1 MRKIDRS
8 IFFFILLSFVS
19 SSILAQT
26 SDLEIAES
34 YVKSGECD
42 LAIIYYQK
50 IIQTDKRKQVYD
62 NYMRCLLDVEDYKNA
77 QKLAKS
83 FIKTQPKNS
92 NYRVDLGLI
101 YSRMGDEKKAT
112 KTYKEAIKSLP
123 PSQPQVNSLANR
135 FIKLNKLDLAY
146 NSYVYGQKIMQ
157 GRYSFHYEIATLE
170 GIRGNTE
177 AMIDEYLNLILDNP
191 AYLNTVQNALARNFD
206 FSTANEK
213 SEYLREAL
221 MIRVQDYPDNINF
234 SEMLIWLMI
243 QQKEFYGAFIQAKAL
258 DKRMN
263 EDGYRIL
270 NLARLSKNNRDY
282 KTAIR
287 CYEYLADKGPENA
300 YFIFSQ
306 AERLDVIETQM
317 KESADYSEYLPILD
331 AEYRKAIE
339 TLGLSNNTATI
350 LKDWAHLKAYYL
362 NDMDT
367 AIVMLNNALGIPGL
381 YKKVAAY
388 IKLELADIY
397 MMTNNIWDASLL
409 YLQVDKNFKNDV
421 LGHEAKFRNARL
433 YYYTGNFGWAKAQ
446 LDVLKASTSK
456 LIANDAMELSL
467 LISDNLAL
475 DTITAP
481 LEMYA
486 RADLLYLQHQD
497 SAAILTL
504 DSISD
509 LYPGHSLQ
517 DEIYYKKYEIA
528 FRAKRYE
535 KAKEYLEQII
545 EVFPF
550 DILAD
555 KAIYY
560 LALLYDE
567 QFGNTEKA
575 SELYELILMNYPN
588 SLYVDD
594 ARKRFREIRGDL
606 TE

>member
-1 MRKIDRS
+1 MRKTGHS
-8 IFFFILLSFVS
+8 IFFFILFSFVWAP
-19 SSILAQT
+19 IIAQT

-62 NYMRCLLDVEDYKNA
+62 NYMKCLLETEDYKGA

-83 FIKTQPKNS
+83 FNKAQPKNP
-92 NYRVDLGLI
+92 NYIVDLGLV
-101 YSRMGDEKKAT
+101 YSRMGDENKAT
-112 KTYKEAIKSLP
+112 KAYKEAIKSLA
-123 PSQPQVNSLANR
+123 PSQNQVNALANR
-135 FIKLNKLDLAY
+135 FIRLNKLALAY
-146 NSYVYGQKIMQ
+146 DTYKRGQKIME
-157 GRYSFHYEIATLE
+157 GRYNFHYEIATLE

-177 AMIDEYLNLILDNP
+177 AMIDEYLDLILDNP
-191 AYLNTVQNALARNFD
+191 AYLNTVQNALTRNFD
-206 FSTANEK
+206 FAETNEK
-213 SEYLREAL
+213 TEYLREAL
-221 MIRVQDYPDNINF
+221 MIRVQDYPDNLNY

-258 DKRMN
+258 DMRLN
-263 EDGYRIL
+263 ENGRRIL
-270 NLARLSKNNRDY
+270 NLARLAKNNRDY

-287 CYEYLADKGPENA
+287 CYEYLSEKGPENA

-317 KESADYSEYLPILD
+317 LESADYSEYLPTLD
-331 AEYRKAIE
+331 VEYNK
-339 TLGLSNNTATI
+339 TLKKLGLDNNTANI
-350 LKDWAHLKAYYL
+350 LKDWAHLKAYYM

-367 AIVMLNNALGIPGL
+367 AIVMLNSALKIPGL
-381 YKKVAAY
+381 YNKVAAY

-397 MMTNNIWDASLL
+397 MMTNNIWEASLL
-409 YLQVDKNFKNDV
+409 YLQVDKDFKNDI

-475 DTITAP
+475 DTITEP

-486 RADLLYLQHQD
+486 RADLLYLQHKD
-497 SAAILTL
+497 EETILTL
-504 DSISD
+504 DSITE
-509 LYPGHSLQ
+509 LFPGHALQ
-517 DEIYYKKYEIA
+517 DEIYFKKYEIA
-528 FRAKRYE
+528 FRGKNYEEAKS
-535 KAKEYLEQII
+535 YLEKII

-555 KAIYY
+555 KTIYN
-560 LALLYDE
+560 LALLYE
-567 QFGNTEKA
+567 ERFNNSEKA
-575 SELYELILMNYPN
+575 SELYELILMTYPN
-588 SLYVDD
+588 SLYVDE